1 MFNDAGVGGEG
12 GYFVVVHHHVGG
24 SRVPFVAISASTKD
38 APTTKGEDT
47 AGEGQQGRL
56 KECESGRGKTGKRE
70 RERGRGRRG
79 DVTKHESY
87 ILGPNKSIK
96 EQMGGTH

>member
-1 MFNDAGVGGEG
+1 LFNDAGVGGEG

-70 RERGRGRRG
+70 RERGGG
-79 DVTKHESY
+79 EEEGMSQNTKVIY
-87 ILGPNKSIK
+87 
-96 EQMGGTH
+96 